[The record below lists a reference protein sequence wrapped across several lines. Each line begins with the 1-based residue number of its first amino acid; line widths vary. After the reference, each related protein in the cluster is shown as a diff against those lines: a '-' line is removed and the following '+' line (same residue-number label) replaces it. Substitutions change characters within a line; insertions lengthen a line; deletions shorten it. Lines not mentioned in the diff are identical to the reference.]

1 MNSANKLLKTVE
13 TFMGLGITLTTNEI
27 KDIINAIKFLEHRA
41 ILLKE
46 NTRKINSQEGD
57 FLQPL
62 MTAGLPLVKNVL
74 TPLARSV
81 LLPLG
86 LIAAASA
93 TDAAIPVKLFE
104 WQWVYH

>member
-13 TFMGLGITLTTNEI
+13 KFMGLGITLTTNET
-27 KDIINAIKFLEHRA
+27 KDIINAIKFLENRA
-41 ILLKE
+41 VLLKE
-46 NTRKINSQEGD
+46 NNTKINSQEGD
-57 FLQPL
+57 FLQLL
-62 MTAGLPLVKNVL
+62 MTAGLTLMKDVL
-74 TPLARSV
+74 TLLARSV

-104 WQWVYH
+104 